1 MLKHYVSFGL
11 SIYILSAL
19 IAESSAQKVKYIKQD
34 QAFPS
39 AYDLYAEDDPW
50 RELKIAAEE
59 EMGLY
64 LVETPRRHA
73 SEITNFSKQHLHF
86 HIWRPIAE
94 ENTVIWSRGLHW
106 LLFGRIKY
114 SKGAQQLFS
123 DLPDLRR
130 ITLSFHEV
138 IRPEKKGRRRSKQPD
153 KVITYLTLSIKRNDF
168 EKLDLES
175 IQYCTRNLDC
185 DFDIRSQ
192 ISLVKFNARYVKRRL
207 R

>member
-1 MLKHYVSFGL
+1 MLRYYQCFTLLLL
-11 SIYILSAL
+11 SLAMFITQ
-19 IAESSAQKVKYIKQD
+19 SSAQKVRYIDQS

-39 AYDLYAEDDPW
+39 AYDLYSADDPW

-64 LVETPRRHA
+64 LVEPPRRHA
-73 SEITNFSKQHLHF
+73 SEVTSFSNQHLHF
-86 HIWRPIAE
+86 HIWRPISEGKTAM
-94 ENTVIWSRGLHW
+94 WSRGLHW
-106 LLFGRIKY
+106 LIFGRIKY

-130 ITLSFHEV
+130 ITVSFHEV
-138 IRPEKKGRRRSKQPD
+138 IRPERKGRRRSKRPD
-153 KVITYLTLSIKRNDF
+153 KVYTYLTLSVTRRDF
-168 EKLDLES
+168 EKLNLES
-175 IQYCTRNLDC
+175 IKQCSRNLYC
-185 DFDIRSQ
+185 GSDIRSM